1 MVSEKLLYECCEVL
15 YLFHRLF
22 SSYLVLKV
30 NRMMIKVFLHTSLN
44 LHTHIN
50 KSSNIAYQL
59 QKTYNWQ
66 SSVSNSWHSNSTNIV
81 NKEV

>member
-1 MVSEKLLYECCEVL
+1 MVSEKLLYECCEVV

-22 SSYLVLKV
+22 SSYQVLKV
-30 NRMMIKVFLHTSLN
+30 NRMMMKVFLSHFFKF
-44 LHTHIN
+44 THVHH